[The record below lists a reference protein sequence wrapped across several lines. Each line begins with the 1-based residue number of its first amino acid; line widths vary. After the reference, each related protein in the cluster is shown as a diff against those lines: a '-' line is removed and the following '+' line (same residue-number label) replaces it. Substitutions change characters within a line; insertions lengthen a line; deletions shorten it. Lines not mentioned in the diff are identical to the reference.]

1 MKESRGSIE
10 YQGKNETKRPRG
22 YSRRNEGRRM
32 SQGRNEEIRK
42 GGIGIGR
49 RRWRKRRK
57 RKRKGQETTE
67 ESCTLIYV
75 VGCRNDEKRRWK
87 EKG

>member
-1 MKESRGSIE
+1 MN
-10 YQGKNETKRPRG
+10 KNETKRSKG

-49 RRWRKRRK
+49 RRWKKRRK
-57 RKRKGQETTE
+57 RGKGRRQP
-67 ESCTLIYV
+67 
-75 VGCRNDEKRRWK
+75 RNRVR
-87 EKG
+87 